1 MRKTMLLFSVALALG
16 LLVTV
21 PQFAADAPTGVNA
34 VQAAV
39 EAPQV
44 SEAPPE
50 PTLPEFLQ
58 PGEGERVNL
67 IIPCTPEQEL
77 CCPPQCGCVVVS
89 NLVRCTGSDPVCQ
102 GHTD

>member
-1 MRKTMLLFSVALALG
+1 MRKMMLLFSVALALSLG
-16 LLVTV
+16 VTV
-21 PQFAADAPTGVNA
+21 PQFAADAPTGVNP
-34 VQAAV
+34 VQVAV

-58 PGEGERVNL
+58 PGDAERVNQIL
-67 IIPCTPEQEL
+67 MCTPEQEL
-77 CCPPQCGCVVVS
+77 CCPPQCACLVVS
-89 NLVRCTGSDPVCQ
+89 NMVRCSGSDPVCQ